1 MIVGIPKEIKQ
12 QEYRVALTPEAVK
25 RLVQKGHKV
34 LVEKSAGTGA
44 LFEDSDYLSAGATIA
59 DTHTQLY
66 KSAELIVKVKEPLP
80 KEYGLLTEKHILFA
94 YLHLA
99 SSRPLTQALLD
110 KKVTAIAFETVETP
124 DGHHPLLAPMSE
136 IAGRLAALE
145 GAKYLQ
151 RPCGGVGKLL
161 ATFFPEEPAPKVVII
176 GAGVAGTA
184 AARTALAL
192 GADLTILDISEK
204 RLQEINS
211 LLGGK
216 VTAKF
221 SNPESLAE
229 SIRDA
234 DLVVG
239 AVLRPGDKAPH
250 IITREH
256 LRLMKKGS
264 VIVDI
269 AIDQGGCV
277 ETSRPTT
284 HSDPVFELY
293 GVIHYCV
300 ANMPG
305 SVPVTSTI
313 ALSKAIAP
321 YVEQIADNGWKNAL
335 QQNDTLAKGL
345 SVYKG
350 KLTCEPIARLFG
362 LPYLP
367 IHEALH
373 HSWVSE

>member
-12 QEYRVALTPEAVK
+12 QEYRVALTPECVK

-44 LFEDSDYLSAGATIA
+44 LFGDSDYLSAGATIA
-59 DTHTQLY
+59 DTHTKLY
-66 KSAELIVKVKEPLP
+66 KSSELIVKVKEPLH
-80 KEYGLLTEKHILFA
+80 KELALLTDKHLLFA
-94 YLHLA
+94 FLHLA
-99 SSRPLTQALLD
+99 SSRELTETLLARR
-110 KKVTAIAFETVETP
+110 VTAIAFETVETP
-124 DGHHPLLAPMSE
+124 DGRHPILAPMSE
-136 IAGRLAALE
+136 IAGRLAILD
-145 GAKYLQ
+145 GAKCLQ

-176 GAGVAGTA
+176 GAGVAGTG
-184 AARTALAL
+184 AARTAVAL
-192 GADLTILDISEK
+192 GAHPTILDINQE
-204 RLQEINS
+204 RLNEISALFGN
-211 LLGGK
+211 K
-216 VTAKF
+216 VTAKI
-221 SNPESLAE
+221 SAPESLVE

-256 LRLMKKGS
+256 LKLMKKGS

-277 ETSRPTT
+277 ETSHPTT
-284 HSDPVFELY
+284 HSEPVFELF

-321 YVEQIADNGWKNAL
+321 YVEEIADKGWRRAL
-335 QQNDTLAKGL
+335 QQNDALTKGL
-345 SVYKG
+345 SAYKG
-350 KLTCEPIARLFG
+350 NLTCEPIARLFG

-367 IHEALH
+367 VHEALK
-373 HSWVSE
+373 E

>member
-1 MIVGIPKEIKQ
+1 MIVGVPREIKQ

-25 RLVQKGHKV
+25 RLVSRGHRV
-34 LVEKSAGTGA
+34 LVERSAGEGA
-44 LFEDSDYLSAGATIA
+44 LFKDSDYLAVGAEIA
-59 DTHTQLY
+59 ETHAKLY
-66 KSAELIVKVKEPLP
+66 RSSELIVKVKEPLP

-99 SSRPLTQALLD
+99 SSKPLTQALLERE
-110 KKVTAIAFETVETP
+110 VTAIAFETVQTP

-151 RPCGGVGKLL
+151 RPCGGIGKLL

-176 GAGVAGTA
+176 GAGVAGTG

-192 GADLTILDISEK
+192 GANLTILDISQE
-204 RLQEINS
+204 RLKEIS
-211 LLGGK
+211 ALLGNK
-216 VTAKF
+216 ITAKI
-221 SNPESLAE
+221 STPESLAE

-250 IITREH
+250 IITRKH
-256 LRLMKKGS
+256 LKLMKKGS

-277 ETSRPTT
+277 ETSHPTT
-284 HSDPVFELY
+284 HSDPVFELF

-345 SVYKG
+345 STHKG
-350 KLTCEPIARLFG
+350 NLTSEPIARLFG

-367 IHEALH
+367 IHEALK
-373 HSWVSE
+373 E